1 MTDKG
6 IYMETKEEIVKKPF
20 YKRLWFILLVVALI
34 AAAAVVAFLLYR
46 KHQAAADNVYVD
58 TVAAIMGEE
67 GEDGN
72 RYAGVAESKHS
83 WQVNL
88 DPGSSVGEVFV
99 KVGDE
104 VKKGDPIFSY
114 DVEKMKDSQT
124 QAEID
129 LQRLKNERSSI
140 SASIAQL
147 NREKRSAGAASQG
160 NYTIQ
165 IQEQEL
171 AAKQKDTEIQE
182 KTKELDK
189 IKQGVSNATVRSEID
204 GVVKSINRSQ
214 SGTEEAEEADEAPD
228 TTEQTGDTAFMTIM
242 QTSELQI
249 KATASEQNIGD
260 LSEGAAVIVHSRV
273 DDTTWKGTISKIESD
288 SPQQNKQ
295 DDMMEEEGG
304 ESQEETSASSYPF
317 YVDLESS
324 EGLMLG
330 QHVYIVLDSGAGL
343 SRSGI
348 WLDEMFIMDVDTD
361 DPYVLAENDRGKLV
375 KRPVTLGQ
383 YDDEHMQYEIKSGL
397 TKKDRIAMPE
407 AGGEE

>member
-6 IYMETKEEIVKKPF
+6 KYMETKEETVKRPF

-34 AAAAVVAFLLYR
+34 AAAVVAFLLYR
-46 KHQAAADNVYVD
+46 KHQAGAGENTYVD

-147 NREKRSAGAASQG
+147 NREKRSAGTASQG

-249 KATASEQNIGD
+249 KATANEQNISA
-260 LSEGAAVIVHSRV
+260 LEEGAAVVVHSRV
-273 DDTTWKGTISKIESD
+273 DDTTWKGTITKIESD
-288 SPQQNKQ
+288 SPQQNTQ
-295 DDMMEEEGG
+295 EDAVAEDGG
-304 ESQEETSASSYPF
+304 EGQAETSSSSYPF
-317 YVDLESS
+317 YVEMESS

-348 WLDEMFIMDVDTD
+348 WLDEMFIMDADTD
-361 DPYVLAENDRGKLV
+361 EPYVLAENDRGKLV

-383 YDDEHMQYEIKSGL
+383 YDDKQMQYEIKSGL
-397 TKKDRIAMPE
+397 SKKDRIAMPDT
-407 AGGEE
+407 GGKE